1 MFNTFVKCVLAF
13 CLAMGCGLMA
23 EAQSSNP
30 VGNAYLSSEDC
41 FVLTNASEFQLGAV
55 WFNEQLNLSDSFEM
69 ELLVNFGS
77 SDANGAD
84 GMVFIMQQVGINAL
98 GEAGGGM
105 GFGGF
110 QPSFGVEMDTYQN
123 QDLGDPFQ
131 DHMALLVN
139 GNVNHF
145 TPGNLL
151 GPVSIDAGGAN
162 VEDGQDHFFKLTW
175 DPVLDVVKVF
185 FDCELRL
192 ELNIDLVADVFN
204 GNPEVFWGFSGAT
217 GGLVNVQSVCIS
229 NYALGLPDVVS
240 VCSGESIELGVV
252 GTDNG
257 SYEWSPT
264 TYLDTPNE
272 STTLCTPEENI
283 QYTVTYTDLC
293 GTQIQ
298 EELSVEVIPFSP
310 DLQESLVFC
319 EGETV
324 TVSAVG
330 DPDWEYVWSNDVNGQ
345 EAQFSEE
352 GVYTLT
358 VSEENCS
365 QSFDLEVSTLPLPEI
380 DWLAELEACEGE
392 LITFDAS
399 LEGATY
405 LWHDASISN
414 SYATNMSELVE
425 VELTSADG
433 CVQSYEGNAII
444 HEIPNPNLPNEISLC
459 DGEEVVLSPEEG
471 NVVQWS
477 NGVTENQI
485 TVSSEGQF
493 SVEVLS
499 DANCLGFDT
508 TQIVFNASP
517 QWNFNNTFTICEG
530 ESMSIAYPSQ
540 YEITS
545 ALNTDADSVYFS
557 EPGEFNIT
565 LSDQATLCSSNFSL
579 FVDEVKL
586 PTLDLPERLNL
597 CEGEVLEF
605 QAAAQYASTA
615 FWDDGEEGE
624 FRVFD
629 APGIYALTVENQCGE
644 ANDQLEIVEL
654 ICDCPIYIPT
664 AFTPNQDGVNDFFI
678 HEISCDHFNYDFKIY
693 DRWGT
698 MVFSA
703 DEPGILWD
711 GSVRGGTHFAED
723 EVYTWHLKVELLLP
737 LGAKIIDRVGHVTVL
752 R

>member
-1 MFNTFVKCVLAF
+1 MLNTFVKYL
-13 CLAMGCGLMA
+13 LILSAMICSGLMA
-23 EAQSSNP
+23 QGQSSNP

-41 FVLTNASEFQLGAV
+41 FVLTSASEFQLGAV
-55 WFNEQLNLSDSFEM
+55 WFNQQLDLSDSFEM

-151 GPVSIDAGGAN
+151 GPVNIDAGGGN

-192 ELNIDLVADVFN
+192 ELNIDLVEDVFN

-229 NYALGLPDVVS
+229 NYALGLPEVVS

-257 SYEWSPT
+257 SYQWSPT
-264 TYLDTPNE
+264 TYLDTPNQ

-293 GTQIQ
+293 GAQIQ
-298 EELSVEVIPFSP
+298 EDLSVEVIPFSP
-310 DLQESLVFC
+310 DLQESVSFC

-324 TVSAVG
+324 SVEAIG
-330 DPDWEYVWSNDVNGQ
+330 EPDWEYAWSNDTNNQ
-345 EAQFSEE
+345 EVQLSEA
-352 GVYTLT
+352 GTYTLM
-358 VSEENCS
+358 VSTEMCS
-365 QSFDLEVSTLPLPEI
+365 QSFEIEASTFPLPEI
-380 DWLAELEACEGE
+380 NWEDTLEACEGE
-392 LITFDAS
+392 EITFDAS
-399 LEGATY
+399 LAGVNH
-405 LWHDASISN
+405 LWHDSSTNSTYSTNIS
-414 SYATNMSELVE
+414 EEVE

-433 CVQSYEGNAII
+433 CVSNYTGSALIQEN
-444 HEIPNPNLPNEISLC
+444 PNPNLPEEVSLC
-459 DGEEVVLSPEEG
+459 EGEEVVLSPQEG
-471 NVVQWS
+471 TVVMWS
-477 NGVTENQI
+477 TGETGEQISLSNPGQI
-485 TVSSEGQF
+485 TL
-493 SVEVLS
+493 EVLS
-499 DANCLGFDT
+499 DANCSGFDT
-508 TQIVFNASP
+508 TQIVLNPSP
-517 QWNFNNTFTICEG
+517 QWSFNESYSICEG
-530 ESMSIAYPSQ
+530 EQLAIAYPNQ
-540 YEITS
+540 YDITTS
-545 ALNTDADSVYFS
+545 LSSDADSLYLS
-557 EPGEFNIT
+557 ALGNFNIS
-565 LSDQATLCSSNFSL
+565 LSDVITDCSSNYSIS
-579 FVDEVKL
+579 VEQVKL
-586 PTLDLPERLNL
+586 PLLDLPDRLNL
-597 CEGEVLEF
+597 CEGDVLEF
-605 QAAAQYASTA
+605 LADALYATDV

-624 FRVFD
+624 FRVFEE
-629 APGIYALTVENQCGE
+629 AGMYVLTVENQCGE
-644 ANDQLEIVEL
+644 ASDELEVIEV

-678 HEISCDHFNYDFKIY
+678 HEISCDYFNYDFRIY

-698 MVFSA
+698 LVFSA
-703 DEPGILWD
+703 EEPGVLWD
-711 GSVRGGTHFAED
+711 GSVRRGTHFAED

-737 LGAKIIDRVGHVTVL
+737 LGARIIDRVGHVTVL